1 MAAWKGRRS
10 WRQSPYHY
18 DSRYED
24 RLHLSNMSWQRGLLL
39 DSNDLDTAL
48 IGDREQQII
57 KVFQAPSSEMQA
69 DPKLSQPIISDGN
82 DILFVP

>member
-1 MAAWKGRRS
+1 MAWRGRRS
-10 WRQSPYHY
+10 WRTSPYHY
-18 DSRYED
+18 DSRYGD
-24 RLHLSNMSWQRGLLL
+24 RLPLADMVWQRGLLL
-39 DSNDLDTAL
+39 DVNDLDTAL

-69 DPKLSQPIISDGN
+69 DPKLQQPIISDGN